1 MVAVDVNERARTLC
15 AANAADNGIGNV
27 EVLAPEAVDPALR
40 FDAIW
45 SNPPIRV
52 GKAALHELLLTWLDR
67 LTADGAAHLV
77 VHKNLG
83 SDSLQRWLTDAG
95 LADRAPAV
103 GEGLPR
109 PARHPHLTP
118 DRRVPPTDGCQH
130 DRTDLL
136 APIGRA
142 RRGQTRG
149 GSTAMRTRAPFG
161 RVVAISAA
169 PSVVPRGRPH
179 QVSSGGATD
188 RDPGDGPQLIGD
200 LVAARRR

>member
-27 EVLAPEAVDPALR
+27 EVRRPGSGRPGDLR

-95 LADRAPAV
+95 WPTERLLSAKGYRV
-103 GEGLPR
+103 L
-109 PARHPHLTP
+109 ARHPP
-118 DRRVPPTDGCQH
+118 
-130 DRTDLL
+130 
-136 APIGRA
+136 
-142 RRGQTRG
+142 
-149 GSTAMRTRAPFG
+149 
-161 RVVAISAA
+161 
-169 PSVVPRGRPH
+169 
-179 QVSSGGATD
+179 
-188 RDPGDGPQLIGD
+188 
-200 LVAARRR
+200 

>member
-1 MVAVDVNERARTLC
+1 MTEPQETSQYFAAAPTVPSATETVRVRFVTPPMLLRTDRGVFSHGRVDAGTEVLMRQGPRPASFGTYLDLGCGAGVIALTLARRAPDSRVVAVDVNERARTLC

-95 LADRAPAV
+95 WPTERLLSAKGYRV
-103 GEGLPR
+103 LRVTR
-109 PARHPHLTP
+109 P
-118 DRRVPPTDGCQH
+118 
-130 DRTDLL
+130 
-136 APIGRA
+136 
-142 RRGQTRG
+142 
-149 GSTAMRTRAPFG
+149 
-161 RVVAISAA
+161 
-169 PSVVPRGRPH
+169 
-179 QVSSGGATD
+179 
-188 RDPGDGPQLIGD
+188 
-200 LVAARRR
+200 